1 MKYKKTNWDLYYTD
15 DYKQQYF
22 FTKFTRA
29 ITEKQL
35 LYFIKKNIKTEY
47 PLRICELGGGDS
59 CFFNGLKKNLNINEY
74 TIYDFNEKGINKFLN
89 KALVY
94 VNDIKIKAF
103 NHDLLNED
111 LYEFNCY
118 DIVFSVGLIEHF
130 DEVGMFKVISK
141 HFQLVKDDG
150 IIIISTPTPTILYR
164 IIRFFAE
171 ILGKW
176 MFYDERPIKKRELN
190 LAVNQ
195 NGGFIVDRKTIYT
208 IGLTQY
214 MCAIRKIDKRV

>member
-1 MKYKKTNWDLYYTD
+1 MEYKKTNWDLYYTD

-22 FTKFTRA
+22 FSKFTRA

-35 LYFIKKNIKTEY
+35 LHFIKKHIKTEDS
-47 PLRICELGGGDS
+47 LRICELGGGDS
-59 CFFNGLKKNLNINEY
+59 CFFRNLKENLNISEY
-74 TIYDFNEKGINKFLN
+74 AIYDFNEKGINRFLN
-89 KALVY
+89 KASVC

-103 NHDLLNED
+103 YHDLLNED

-130 DEVGMFKVISK
+130 DKVGTSKVISK
-141 HFQLVKDDG
+141 HFQLVKSDG

-164 IIRFFAE
+164 TIRFFSE

-176 MFYDERPIKKRELN
+176 IFYDERPIKKRELN
-190 LAVNQ
+190 IAVNQ
-195 NGGFIVDRKTIYT
+195 NGGFIIDSKTIYL

-214 MCAIRKIDKRV
+214 MCVIKKNNKRV